1 MTSFLVTRLT
11 PDNKLHYTTSQGD
24 VAGDMA
30 DIDPVTSIIIQIK
43 ISNRESSKA
52 SIRGDVLCEFI
63 AVYRDGDVIERPA
76 DIRRLHKRLGIQDG
90 QIESNR
96 IANSA
101 IKKGSRVNQSWGSCD
116 SV

>member
-1 MTSFLVTRLT
+1 MT
-11 PDNKLHYTTSQGD
+11 
-24 VAGDMA
+24 
-30 DIDPVTSIIIQIK
+30 DIDPVTSIIIQVK

-101 IKKGSRVNQSWGSCD
+101 VKKGTRVNQSWGSCD

>member
-1 MTSFLVTRLT
+1 MTHVTRLT
-11 PDNKLHYTTSQGD
+11 PDNKLHQTTSQGD

-30 DIDPVTSIIIQIK
+30 DIGSVTSIVIQIK
-43 ISNRESSKA
+43 TSNSESSKG
-52 SIRGDVLCEFI
+52 SIKGDVLCESI
-63 AVYRDGDVIERPA
+63 AIYGDGDVIEHPA

-90 QIESNR
+90 QIQSDR

-101 IKKGSRVNQSWGSCD
+101 VNKGTRVNQSWGSCD